1 MYQGHLPMLTKGP
14 FSIFYG
20 GDQIIQDLSKK
31 SPGIGTT
38 LLVVVSAIFQFL
50 LYIFKIIKSR
60 KLQEYP
66 QILKRAMVENVLN
79 MYSLMSLMILSILS
93 ISYGLLHHWDIEM
106 HKVFPQRPSRIVP
119 RTIVVFFIVIL
130 VSVACPF
137 MKSFALRYVNL
148 EK

>member
-14 FSIFYG
+14 FSLFYG

-50 LYIFKIIKSR
+50 LYIYKIIKSR

-66 QILKRAMVENVLN
+66 QILKRTLVENVLN
-79 MYSLMSLMILSILS
+79 MYSLMILIILSIIS

-106 HKVFPQRPSRIVP
+106 HKVSPQRPTRLVP
-119 RTIVVFFIVIL
+119 RTIVAYYIVIL
-130 VSVACPF
+130 VSIACPF
-137 MKSFALRYVNL
+137 MNSFALRYGNL
-148 EK
+148 K